1 MGTHIST
8 QSKKVQAPGKTIRHD
23 LLKVIMHVFHNQEI
37 LHISK
42 KFYIYLGDKSKNI
55 HKGTVYNSN
64 KLQ

>member
-1 MGTHIST
+1 M
-8 QSKKVQAPGKTIRHD
+8 VQVPGRTIQHD
-23 LLKVIMHVFHNQEI
+23 LLKVIMPMFHNQEI

-55 HKGTVYNSN
+55 YKGIVYNSN